1 MLHWLN
7 VRMRALW
14 QKASVEQDLDDEL
27 RYHLDKDIE
36 RNIARGLTPEEARK
50 AALRGFGAI
59 QQIKEESRDASGVR
73 LLEEI
78 WRDIRYATRIIVKE
92 PGFTIVAVIMLAVG
106 TGANTAIFT
115 LVDKL
120 LIRPLPVDHPDDLVR
135 VTAQSLNPYFMNT
148 IFSYPDYA
156 EYRDLN
162 QVMSGLIAYSER
174 DAILGSGDSPL
185 KVSIN
190 LVSANYFDVLG
201 VSVRGRGF
209 LPEEES
215 PGASAAVTVMDY
227 GLWRRMGSDPDII
240 GKTVVVNGL
249 SLTVVGL
256 APKGFTGLR
265 LERSTDLWLPLTM
278 FRPLLGT
285 SADPLPSRRMA
296 WLQLMGR
303 LSPGINMAAARDG
316 LDATARQV
324 FEANTAP
331 ADRQLPFNEKR
342 IVL

>member
-1 MLHWLN
+1 MFQ
-7 VRMRALW
+7 RFGIRIRALLRKN
-14 QKASVEQDLDDEL
+14 QAEQELDDEL
-27 RYHLDKDIE
+27 RYHLEKDIE
-36 RNIARGLTPEEARK
+36 RNIARGLSPEEARK

-59 QQIKEESRDASGVR
+59 QQIKEESRDANGVR

-92 PGFTIVAVIMLAVG
+92 PGFAIVAIIMLALG

-162 QVMSGLIAYSER
+162 QVMSGMIAYADR
-174 DAILGSGDSPL
+174 DGLLGSGDSPL

-201 VSVRGRGF
+201 VKVRGRAF
-209 LPEEES
+209 LPEDET
-215 PGASAAVTVMDY
+215 PGASPAIAVISY
-227 GLWRRMGSDPDII
+227 GLWRRLGSDPNII
-240 GKTVVVNGL
+240 GRTVTVN
-249 SLTVVGL
+249 
-256 APKGFTGLR
+256 
-265 LERSTDLWLPLTM
+265 
-278 FRPLLGT
+278 
-285 SADPLPSRRMA
+285 
-296 WLQLMGR
+296 
-303 LSPGINMAAARDG
+303 
-316 LDATARQV
+316 
-324 FEANTAP
+324 
-331 ADRQLPFNEKR
+331 DRTL
-342 IVL
+342 